1 MLHRVLGQAL
11 LLTEQLGDAREALE
25 LAVVEANRVQHR
37 YEEAL
42 ALDALVRID
51 RLEGVPSEVA
61 ARRDGLFDQL
71 GIIALPGEWA
81 DE

>member
-1 MLHRVLGQAL
+1 MLTGQLAA
-11 LLTEQLGDAREALE
+11 AREALE

-42 ALDALVRID
+42 ALDALVRVD
-51 RLEGVPSEVA
+51 RLEGLPSEVA

-71 GIIALPGEWA
+71 GIIALPAGWA
-81 DE
+81 ED